1 MPTTKKNDLYNILLG
16 QLLSQDEGIDA
27 EILTNSAL
35 NAIKFASLNRNFPLI
50 SNILLIA
57 SSDFQRNNSR
67 LNQIVF
73 GSHFKNPVGLA
84 AGFDKN
90 GVGAGLWNYFG
101 FGFAELGTIT
111 WHAQEGNPKPRLF
124 RIAKEKAALNRM
136 GFNNQGAENF
146 LKTIEKQKILAPG
159 NRPCVLGINLG
170 KSKITPLDE
179 AHKDYSLS
187 LKLLAPLSDY
197 AVINVSSPNTPGLR
211 SLQGTKQIKKLIST
225 LKDLPNCP
233 PLLVKI
239 APDLSN
245 EAIDEI
251 ARVAMENGID
261 GIIAINTSLD
271 RFDLKNLKIK
281 TGNTLGQENGG
292 LSGLPLQKRGLEVI
306 RRLRRS
312 TDNDLPLIG
321 VGGIHSARAAW
332 ERITAG
338 ASLVQ
343 IYTGWIFEGPNLVP
357 DILDGLIQ
365 QMEKHGFR
373 NIKEAIGSE
382 KNHGSKIQKELN
394 KFL

>member
-50 SNILLIA
+50 SNILLKA
-57 SSDFQRNNSR
+57 SSDFQRNNSS

-338 ASLVQ
+338 ASLIQ

-365 QMEKHGFR
+365 QMENHGFR

-382 KNHGSKIQKELN
+382 EPWK
-394 KFL
+394 

>member
-50 SNILLIA
+50 SNILLKA
-57 SSDFQRNNSR
+57 SSDFQRNNSS

-365 QMEKHGFR
+365 QMEKNGFR
-373 NIKEAIGSE
+373 NIKEAIGS
-382 KNHGSKIQKELN
+382 KEPW
-394 KFL
+394 K

>member
-50 SNILLIA
+50 SNILLKA
-57 SSDFQRNNSR
+57 SSDFQRNNSN

-251 ARVAMENGID
+251 ARVAMGNGID

-357 DILDGLIQ
+357 DILDGLIL

-382 KNHGSKIQKELN
+382 EPWK
-394 KFL
+394 

>member
-1 MPTTKKNDLYNILLG
+1 M
-16 QLLSQDEGIDA
+16 
-27 EILTNSAL
+27 
-35 NAIKFASLNRNFPLI
+35 
-50 SNILLIA
+50 
-57 SSDFQRNNSR
+57 
-67 LNQIVF
+67 
-73 GSHFKNPVGLA
+73 
-84 AGFDKN
+84 
-90 GVGAGLWNYFG
+90 
-101 FGFAELGTIT
+101 GTIT

-211 SLQGTKQIKKLIST
+211 SLQGTKQIKKLIRT
-225 LKDLPNCP
+225 LKDLSNCP

-251 ARVAMENGID
+251 ARVAMGNGID

-306 RRLRRS
+306 RRLRKS
-312 TDNDLPLIG
+312 TKNDLPLIG

-382 KNHGSKIQKELN
+382 EPWK
-394 KFL
+394 

>member
-35 NAIKFASLNRNFPLI
+35 NAIKFASLNRNFPII
-50 SNILLIA
+50 SNILLKA
-57 SSDFQRNNSR
+57 SSDFQRNNSS

-312 TDNDLPLIG
+312 TENDLPLIG

-382 KNHGSKIQKELN
+382 EPWK
-394 KFL
+394 

>member
-50 SNILLIA
+50 SNILLKA
-57 SSDFQRNNSR
+57 SSDFQRNNSS

-136 GFNNQGAENF
+136 GFNNEGAENF

-211 SLQGTKQIKKLIST
+211 SLQGTKQIKKLIRT
-225 LKDLPNCP
+225 LKYLSNCP

-382 KNHGSKIQKELN
+382 EPWK
-394 KFL
+394 

>member
-50 SNILLIA
+50 SNILLKA
-57 SSDFQRNNSR
+57 SSDFQRNNSS

-124 RIAKEKAALNRM
+124 RISKEKAALNRM

-306 RRLRRS
+306 QRLRRS

-382 KNHGSKIQKELN
+382 EPWK
-394 KFL
+394 

>member
-1 MPTTKKNDLYNILLG
+1 LPTTKKNDLYNILLG

-27 EILTNSAL
+27 EMLSNSAL

-50 SNILLIA
+50 SNILLKA
-57 SSDFQRNNSR
+57 SSDFQRNNSS

-251 ARVAMENGID
+251 ARVAMGNGID

-382 KNHGSKIQKELN
+382 EPWK
-394 KFL
+394 

>member
-50 SNILLIA
+50 SNILLKA
-57 SSDFQRNNSR
+57 SNDFQRNSSS

-73 GSHFKNPVGLA
+73 GSHFKNPLGLA

-179 AHKDYSLS
+179 AYKDYSLS

-211 SLQGTKQIKKLIST
+211 SLQGTKQIKKIIRT

-382 KNHGSKIQKELN
+382 EPWK
-394 KFL
+394 

>member
-1 MPTTKKNDLYNILLG
+1 LSNNKKKDLYNILLG

-35 NAIKFASLNRNFPLI
+35 NAIKFASLNRNFPII
-50 SNILLIA
+50 SNILLKA
-57 SSDFQRNNSR
+57 STEFQRNNSS

-170 KSKITPLDE
+170 KSKVTPLDE

-338 ASLVQ
+338 ASLIQ

-365 QMEKHGFR
+365 QMEKNGFR
-373 NIKEAIGSE
+373 NIKEAIGS
-382 KNHGSKIQKELN
+382 KEPW
-394 KFL
+394 K

>member
-1 MPTTKKNDLYNILLG
+1 MSKNKKNDFYNILLG
-16 QLLSQDEGIDA
+16 KLLSQDEGIDA

-35 NAIKFASLNRNFPLI
+35 NAIKFASLNRNFPII
-50 SNILLIA
+50 SNILLQA
-57 SSDFQRNNSR
+57 SNDFKRNNSS
-67 LNQIVF
+67 LNQTIF
-73 GSHFKNPVGLA
+73 GSHFKNPLGLA

-111 WHAQEGNPKPRLF
+111 WHAQKGNPKPRLF

-136 GFNNQGAENF
+136 GFNNEGAEKF
-146 LKTIEKQKILAPG
+146 LSTIEKQKIPAPG

-179 AHKDYSLS
+179 AHKDYFLS

-211 SLQGTKQIKKLIST
+211 SLQGTKQIKNLIRT
-225 LKDLPNCP
+225 LKDLSNCP

-245 EAIDEI
+245 EEIDEI
-251 ARVAMENGID
+251 ARVAIENGID
-261 GIIAINTSLD
+261 GIIAINTSLN
-271 RFDLKNLKIK
+271 RFNLKNLRIK
-281 TGNTLGQENGG
+281 TGNTLEQENGG
-292 LSGLPLQKRGLEVI
+292 LSGLPLEKRGLEVI
-306 RRLRRS
+306 RRLRNS
-312 TDNDLPLIG
+312 TNHALPLIG
-321 VGGIHSARAAW
+321 VGGISSAQAAW
-332 ERITAG
+332 ERIAAG

-343 IYTGWIFEGPNLVP
+343 VYTGWIFEGPNLVP
-357 DILDGLIQ
+357 EILDGLIL

-373 NIKEAIGSE
+373 NIKEVIGSE
-382 KNHGSKIQKELN
+382 EPWK
-394 KFL
+394 

>member
-1 MPTTKKNDLYNILLG
+1 MPTTKKNDLYKILLG
-16 QLLSQDEGIDA
+16 QVLSQDEGIDA

-50 SNILLIA
+50 SNILLKA
-57 SSDFQRNNSR
+57 SSDFQRNNSS

-338 ASLVQ
+338 ASLIQ

-357 DILDGLIQ
+357 DILDGLIL

-382 KNHGSKIQKELN
+382 EPWK
-394 KFL
+394 

>member
-50 SNILLIA
+50 SNILLKA
-57 SSDFQRNNSR
+57 SSDFQRNNSS

-211 SLQGTKQIKKLIST
+211 SLQGTKQIKKLIRT
-225 LKDLPNCP
+225 LKDLSNCP

-357 DILDGLIQ
+357 DILDGLIM

-382 KNHGSKIQKELN
+382 EPWK
-394 KFL
+394 

>member
-1 MPTTKKNDLYNILLG
+1 MSKNKKNDLYNILLG
-16 QLLSQDEGIDA
+16 HLLSQDEGIDA

-50 SNILLIA
+50 SNILLKA
-57 SSDFQRNNSR
+57 SSDFQRNNSS

-136 GFNNQGAENF
+136 GFNNEGAEKF

-179 AHKDYSLS
+179 AYKDYSLS

-251 ARVAMENGID
+251 ARVAMENDID

-357 DILDGLIQ
+357 DILDGLIL
-365 QMEKHGFR
+365 QMEKHGFQ

-382 KNHGSKIQKELN
+382 EPWK
-394 KFL
+394 

>member
-50 SNILLIA
+50 SNLLLKA
-57 SSDFQRNNSR
+57 SSDFQRNNSS

-251 ARVAMENGID
+251 ARVAMGNGID

-382 KNHGSKIQKELN
+382 EPWK
-394 KFL
+394 

>member
-50 SNILLIA
+50 SNILLKA
-57 SSDFQRNNSR
+57 SSDFQRNNSS

-251 ARVAMENGID
+251 ARVARENGID

-357 DILDGLIQ
+357 DILDGLIL

-382 KNHGSKIQKELN
+382 EPWK
-394 KFL
+394 

>member
-1 MPTTKKNDLYNILLG
+1 LENNKKNDLYKILLG

-35 NAIKFASLNRNFPLI
+35 NAIKLASLNRNFPII
-50 SNILLIA
+50 SNILLNAA
-57 SSDFQRNNSR
+57 SDLQRNNSS
-67 LNQIVF
+67 LNQIIF
-73 GSHFKNPVGLA
+73 GTQFKNPLGLA

-111 WHAQEGNPKPRLF
+111 WHAQRGNPKPRLF

-136 GFNNQGAENF
+136 GFNNLGAEHF
-146 LKTIEKQKILAPG
+146 LKTLEKQQIPTPG

-179 AHKDYSLS
+179 AYKDYSLS
-187 LKLLAPLSDY
+187 LKLLAPISDY

-211 SLQGTKQIKKLIST
+211 SLQGTKEIKKLITT
-225 LKDLPNCP
+225 LKDVSNCP

-251 ARVAMENGID
+251 ARVSMENGID
-261 GIIAINTSLD
+261 GIIAINTSLN
-271 RFDLKNLKIK
+271 RFNLKNLKIK
-281 TGNTLGQENGG
+281 TGNTLEQENGG
-292 LSGLPLQKRGLEVI
+292 LSGLPLQNRGLEVM
-306 RRLRRS
+306 RKLRKITRS
-312 TDNDLPLIG
+312 NLPLIG
-321 VGGIHSARAAW
+321 VGGISSARSAW
-332 ERITAG
+332 ERIAAG

-357 DILDGLIQ
+357 DILDGLTL
-365 QMEKHGFR
+365 QMEKNGFR

-382 KNHGSKIQKELN
+382 EPWK
-394 KFL
+394 

>member
-50 SNILLIA
+50 SNILLKA
-57 SSDFQRNNSR
+57 SSDFQRNNSS

-211 SLQGTKQIKKLIST
+211 SLQGTKQIKKLIRT
-225 LKDLPNCP
+225 LKDLSNCP

-357 DILDGLIQ
+357 EILDGLIL

-382 KNHGSKIQKELN
+382 EPWK
-394 KFL
+394 

>member
-50 SNILLIA
+50 SNILLKA
-57 SSDFQRNNSR
+57 SSDFQRNNSS

-306 RRLRRS
+306 QRLRRS

-382 KNHGSKIQKELN
+382 EPWK
-394 KFL
+394 

>member
-50 SNILLIA
+50 SNILLKA
-57 SSDFQRNNSR
+57 SSDFQRNNSS

-211 SLQGTKQIKKLIST
+211 SLQGTKQIKKLIRT
-225 LKDLPNCP
+225 LKDLSNCP

-312 TDNDLPLIG
+312 TENDLPLIG

-382 KNHGSKIQKELN
+382 EPWK
-394 KFL
+394 

>member
-1 MPTTKKNDLYNILLG
+1 MSKNKKNDLYNILLG

-35 NAIKFASLNRNFPLI
+35 NAIKFASLNRNFPII
-50 SNILLIA
+50 SNVLLKA

-67 LNQIVF
+67 LTQIVF

-111 WHAQEGNPKPRLF
+111 WHAQKGNPKPRLF

-136 GFNNQGAENF
+136 GFNNGGAEKF
-146 LKTIEKQKILAPG
+146 LSILEKQKIPAPG

-179 AHKDYSLS
+179 AHKDYFLS
-187 LKLLAPLSDY
+187 LRLLAPLSDY

-211 SLQGTKQIKKLIST
+211 SLQGTKQIKKLICT
-225 LKDLPNCP
+225 LKDIPNCP

-239 APDLSN
+239 SPDLSN
-245 EAIDEI
+245 EEIDEI
-251 ARVAMENGID
+251 ARVAIENGID
-261 GIIAINTSLD
+261 GIIAINTSLN
-271 RFDLKNLKIK
+271 RFNLENLRIK

-292 LSGLPLQKRGLEVI
+292 LSGLPLEKRGLEVI
-306 RRLRRS
+306 RRLRN
-312 TDNDLPLIG
+312 TTNNALPLIG
-321 VGGIHSARAAW
+321 VGGISSAQTAW
-332 ERITAG
+332 ERIAAG

-357 DILDGLIQ
+357 EILDGLTM
-365 QMEKHGFR
+365 QMEKHGFQ
-373 NIKEAIGSE
+373 NIKEVIGSE
-382 KNHGSKIQKELN
+382 EPWK
-394 KFL
+394 

>member
-50 SNILLIA
+50 SNILLKA
-57 SSDFQRNNSR
+57 SSDFQRNNSS

-271 RFDLKNLKIK
+271 RFDLTNLRIK

-338 ASLVQ
+338 ASLIQ

-357 DILDGLIQ
+357 AILDGLIL

-373 NIKEAIGSE
+373 NIKEAIGS
-382 KNHGSKIQKELN
+382 KEPW
-394 KFL
+394 K

>member
-1 MPTTKKNDLYNILLG
+1 MSKNKKNDLYNILLG

-35 NAIKFASLNRNFPLI
+35 NAIKFASLNRNFPII
-50 SNILLIA
+50 SNILLKA
-57 SSDFQRNNSR
+57 STEFQRNNSS
-67 LNQIVF
+67 LNQIIF

-90 GVGAGLWNYFG
+90 GVGAGLWDYFG
-101 FGFAELGTIT
+101 FGFAELGTVT

-136 GFNNQGAENF
+136 GFNNEGAEKF
-146 LKTIEKQKILAPG
+146 LSTIKKQKIPAPG

-179 AHKDYSLS
+179 ANKDYFLS

-211 SLQGTKQIKKLIST
+211 SLQGTKQIKKLIHT
-225 LKDLPNCP
+225 LKDLSNCP

-245 EAIDEI
+245 EEIDEL
-251 ARVAMENGID
+251 ARVAIENGID
-261 GIIAINTSLD
+261 GIIAINTSLN
-271 RFDLKNLKIK
+271 RFNLKNLRIK
-281 TGNTLGQENGG
+281 TGKTLEQENGG
-292 LSGLPLQKRGLEVI
+292 LSGLPLEKRGLEVI
-306 RRLRRS
+306 RILRNC
-312 TDNDLPLIG
+312 TNNALPLIG
-321 VGGIHSARAAW
+321 VGGISSAQTAW
-332 ERITAG
+332 ERIAAG

-343 IYTGWIFEGPNLVP
+343 VYTGWIFEGPNLVP
-357 DILDGLIQ
+357 EILDGLTL
-365 QMEKHGFR
+365 QMEKHGFS
-373 NIKEAIGSE
+373 NIKEVIGSE
-382 KNHGSKIQKELN
+382 EPWK
-394 KFL
+394 

>member
-35 NAIKFASLNRNFPLI
+35 NAIKFASINRNFPLI
-50 SNILLIA
+50 SNILLKA
-57 SSDFQRNNSR
+57 SSDFQRNNSS

-382 KNHGSKIQKELN
+382 EPWK
-394 KFL
+394 

>member
-50 SNILLIA
+50 SNILLKA
-57 SSDFQRNNSR
+57 SSDFQRNNSS

-251 ARVAMENGID
+251 ARVAMGNGID

-365 QMEKHGFR
+365 QMEKNGFR

-382 KNHGSKIQKELN
+382 EPWK
-394 KFL
+394 